1 MPGETELLIV
11 DDAGLLR
18 GSTPGAAARIGAA
31 AARLAPGAALAD
43 IRALLPA
50 GLRLRAAPLG
60 GGMTAQFIESAADES
75 LSAAAEIAV
84 LRDTLD
90 ALDASVVV
98 YDAELRYRFG
108 NRVYHDTF
116 PHLPDDSVLAGET
129 YGQVLGRSID
139 AGSVGDPQAY
149 ADRETFIARRTAEI
163 ADHQLGPYD
172 IIGPGAER
180 TCQIRAKWTAS
191 GNRVSLRI
199 DTTNI
204 TRLHRELLAAQR
216 METIARL
223 SGKIAHDF
231 NNLLTVITGNLELIQ
246 LNATNPE
253 TAALAAAALAAAET
267 GARLTGELLAAA
279 PIPAPPTSSQPG
291 ASQRDATQL
300 RAGQTTILM
309 VEDDADVLA
318 TTAQV
323 INGLGYQLLQ
333 ANGAEQALA
342 LLATDN
348 VIDVLFTDV
357 VMPDSRLN
365 GVQLAH
371 AARRLR
377 PELPVVLTS
386 GYSAD
391 ALDGGMP
398 TGVTVLPK
406 PYRIAD
412 LMAALAEAS
421 R

>member
-1 MPGETELLIV
+1 VPGETELLIV
-11 DDAGLLR
+11 DDAGLLLGR
-18 GSTPGAAARIGAA
+18 TPAAATRIGVAPD
-31 AARLAPGAALAD
+31 LLSPGAALAD
-43 IRALLPA
+43 IAALLPS

-60 GGMTAQFIESAADES
+60 NGMTAQIVESVLDEPPN
-75 LSAAAEIAV
+75 AAAEIAM

-98 YDAELRYRFG
+98 YDSQLRYRFG
-108 NRVYHDTF
+108 NRVYHQTF

-129 YGQVLGRSID
+129 YAQVLGRSID

-149 ADRETFIARRTAEI
+149 TDREAFIARRVAEVS
-163 ADHQLGPYD
+163 DRWLGPYD
-172 IIGPGAER
+172 IIGPGPDR
-180 TCQIRAKWTAS
+180 TCQIRGQWTPS

-231 NNLLTVITGNLELIQ
+231 NNLLTVIIGNLELLQ
-246 LNATNPE
+246 LTAT
-253 TAALAAAALAAAET
+253 TADAAALATAALAAAET

-279 PIPAPPTSSQPG
+279 PTLTPPTTSQ
-291 ASQRDATQL
+291 
-300 RAGQTTILM
+300 AGTTPPVTGRITILM

-318 TTAQV
+318 TTARV
-323 INGLGYQLLQ
+323 LDGLGHHLLP
-333 ANGAEQALA
+333 ASGAEQALT
-342 LLATDN
+342 LLASDT

-357 VMPDSRLN
+357 MMPDSRLN

-371 AARRLR
+371 AARLLR
-377 PELPVVLTS
+377 PGLPVVLTS

-391 ALDGGMP
+391 ALDGGVP
-398 TGVTVLPK
+398 SGVTVLPK

-412 LMAALAEAS
+412 LVAALAEI
-421 R
+421 RK

>member
-1 MPGETELLIV
+1 V
-11 DDAGLLR
+11 
-18 GSTPGAAARIGAA
+18 
-31 AARLAPGAALAD
+31 
-43 IRALLPA
+43 
-50 GLRLRAAPLG
+50 
-60 GGMTAQFIESAADES
+60 
-75 LSAAAEIAV
+75 
-84 LRDTLD
+84 
-90 ALDASVVV
+90 
-98 YDAELRYRFG
+98 
-108 NRVYHDTF
+108 
-116 PHLPDDSVLAGET
+116 
-129 YGQVLGRSID
+129 
-139 AGSVGDPQAY
+139 
-149 ADRETFIARRTAEI
+149 ADRL
-163 ADHQLGPYD
+163 LGPYD
-172 IIGPGAER
+172 IIGPGEDR
-180 TCQIRAKWTAS
+180 TCQIRGKWTAS

-231 NNLLTVITGNLELIQ
+231 NNLLTVIIGNLELIQ
-246 LNATNPE
+246 LNAATPE
-253 TAALAAAALAAAET
+253 SATLAAAALAAAET
-267 GARLTGELLAAA
+267 GARLTSALLAAA
-279 PIPAPPTSSQPG
+279 PIPAPPIASQPG
-291 ASQRDATQL
+291 TSQAGASHPGATQTT
-300 RAGQTTILM
+300 AGQTTILM

-323 INGLGYQLLQ
+323 ISGLGYQLLQ
-333 ANGAEQALA
+333 ANSAEQALA
-342 LLATDN
+342 LLATDR

-391 ALDGGMP
+391 ALDGGIP
-398 TGVTVLPK
+398 AGVAVLPK

-412 LMAALAEAS
+412 LVAVLAEIG